1 MDEKKEPRTT
11 LKIPFAGRTVRMLAL
26 DASQLVGMSMMNPN
40 QLTSMSRP
48 GEGDDR
54 PLPVMYEVMRRQC
67 LDGEWDAIVTDWV
80 TGVVPIADVVALFG
94 ELITRSG
101 ALVKAKSEPQVL
113 DLPAA
118 DPYDAMSHG
127 LSVSAD
133 A

>member
-1 MDEKKEPRTT
+1 MDEKKELRTT
-11 LKIPFAGRTVRMLAL
+11 LKLPFGDRTVRMLAL
-26 DASQLVGMSMMNPN
+26 DASQLVGMSMMDPT
-40 QLTSMSRP
+40 QLTSMTRP

-67 LDGEWDAIVTDWV
+67 LDGEWDRVVTDWV
-80 TGVVPIADVVALFG
+80 TGAVPIADVVKLFG
-94 ELITRSG
+94 ELVTRSG
-101 ALVKAKSEPQVL
+101 ALVKAKAKPKVL

-118 DPYDAMSHG
+118 DPYNAMSHG